1 MNKNKNK
8 KIMAAL
14 LAGTM
19 IVTSVTPAM
28 AETAPSSKEEVIY
41 VNLTSGGSVK
51 DMYAVNIFDDKNI
64 TDYGDYLSVELLN
77 TTDNINQNGD
87 EITFSSSA
95 DRVYYKGKMK
105 SNIMPWNISIKYYVD
120 GKEYTPEEAA
130 GKSGKMEIYFKVSK
144 NEAYDGPFYDAYA
157 LQASFTLDT
166 EIAKNITASDAT
178 LANVGKKKQLT
189 YTILPGE
196 GIDTV
201 ITADVTDFE
210 MDAASIN
217 GIPLNMNI
225 QVNDEELMNKVDELL
240 GGIEDIDN
248 GADELNSGVNR
259 LSDATRDDLQP
270 GVNQLNDGMKD
281 LNDGVLKIQDG
292 LDELNSKSYELTS
305 GSAQVLSALNTIN
318 SQLNSQEQKDSISQL
333 VSGSAGIKDGITNL
347 TGKLGELQAG
357 VSYAKFMDAL
367 AAGSGNAITDET
379 ISQLKE
385 SNTQVAGLLQ
395 SIGNNQG
402 AAVVSSNNNVID
414 GILAGINQYLT
425 TVNTNITALYQGA
438 QSLNTEYAKLDA
450 GIRSLAVS
458 VQQLADGVNQLVS
471 EYGKLDK
478 GVNDYT
484 EGVAKVIAGYSQIVT
499 GTSDLLS
506 GSGELRD
513 GTAELVNSIA
523 ELYDGT
529 SQLKDGTGEMRDE
542 TDGMDTQITDKID
555 EMVNGITG
563 GDYEPVSFVS
573 DKNTNVKAVQFVIQT
588 ESVQIKEADEAA
600 PVVEE
605 KLNFWQ
611 KVLKLFGID

>member
-1 MNKNKNK
+1 MNKNK

-28 AETAPSSKEEVIY
+28 AEAVPSSKEEVVY

-51 DMYAVNIFDDKNI
+51 EMYAVNIFDDKNI

-105 SNIMPWNISIKYYVD
+105 STIMPWNISIKYYVD
-120 GKEYTPEEAA
+120 GKAYAPEEAA

-157 LQASFTLDT
+157 LQASFILDT

-210 MDAASIN
+210 MDAVSIN

-225 QVNDEELMNKVDELL
+225 QVKDEELMNKVDELL

-357 VSYAKFMDAL
+357 VSYAKFMDAW
-367 AAGSGNAITDET
+367 AAEGLSDEA
-379 ISQLKE
+379 ISQLE
-385 SNTQVAGLLQ
+385 LSNTQIADMLESSYPVAAGTILK
-395 SIGNNQG
+395 NNQIIEG
-402 AAVVSSNNNVID
+402 LKS
-414 GILAGINQYLT
+414 GINQYLT

-478 GVNDYT
+478 GVNEYT

-529 SQLKDGTGEMRDE
+529 SQLKDGTGQMRDE

-588 ESVQIKEADEAA
+588 ESVQIKESYEAT

-605 KLNFWQ
+605 KLHFWQ
-611 KVLKLFGID
+611 KVLKLFGIA

>member
-1 MNKNKNK
+1 MNK

-28 AETAPSSKEEVIY
+28 AEAVPSSKEEVVY

-51 DMYAVNIFDDKNI
+51 EMYAVNIFDDKNI

-105 SNIMPWNISIKYYVD
+105 STIMPWNISIKYYVD
-120 GKEYTPEEAA
+120 GKEYAPEEAA

-144 NEAYDGPFYDAYA
+144 NEAYDGSFYDAYA
-157 LQASFTLDT
+157 LQASFILDT
-166 EIAKNITASDAT
+166 EIAKNITAADAT
-178 LANVGKKKQLT
+178 LANVGNKKQLT

-210 MDAASIN
+210 MDAVSIN

-225 QVNDEELMNKVDELL
+225 QVKDEELMNKVDELL

-357 VSYAKFMDAL
+357 VSYAKFMDVL
-367 AAGSGNAITDET
+367 AAEGLSDEA
-379 ISQLKE
+379 ISQLE
-385 SNTQVAGLLQ
+385 LSNTQIASMLESSNPVAAGTILK
-395 SIGNNQG
+395 NNQIIEG
-402 AAVVSSNNNVID
+402 LKS
-414 GILAGINQYLT
+414 GINQYLT

-438 QSLNTEYAKLDA
+438 QSINTEYAKLDA

-478 GVNDYT
+478 GVNEYT

-563 GDYEPVSFVS
+563 GNYELVSFVS
-573 DKNTNVKAVQFVIQT
+573 EKNTNVKAVQFVIQT
-588 ESVQIKEADEAA
+588 ESVQIKEADEAT

>member
-28 AETAPSSKEEVIY
+28 AEAVPSSKEEVVY

-105 SNIMPWNISIKYYVD
+105 STIMPWNISIKYYVD
-120 GKEYTPEEAA
+120 GKEYAPEEAA

-144 NEAYDGPFYDAYA
+144 NEAYDGSFYDAYA
-157 LQASFTLDT
+157 LQASFILDT
-166 EIAKNITASDAT
+166 EIAKNITAADAT
-178 LANVGKKKQLT
+178 LANVGNKKQLT

-210 MDAASIN
+210 MDAVSIN

-225 QVNDEELMNKVDELL
+225 QVKDEELMNKVDELL

-357 VSYAKFMDAL
+357 VSYAKFMDVL
-367 AAGSGNAITDET
+367 AGNGLSDEA
-379 ISQLKE
+379 ISQLE
-385 SNTQVAGLLQ
+385 SSNEEIAVELESSNLGAARTILE
-395 SIGNNQG
+395 NNQ
-402 AAVVSSNNNVID
+402 VIE
-414 GILAGINQYLT
+414 GLKSVINQYLT

-438 QSLNTEYAKLDA
+438 QSINTEYAKLDA

-478 GVNDYT
+478 GVNEYT

-563 GDYEPVSFVS
+563 GNYELVSFVS
-573 DKNTNVKAVQFVIQT
+573 EKNTNVKAVQFVIQT
-588 ESVQIKEADEAA
+588 ESVQIKEADEAT

-611 KVLKLFGID
+611 KVLKLFGIA

>member
-1 MNKNKNK
+1 MNK
-8 KIMAAL
+8 KIVAAL

-41 VNLTSGGSVK
+41 VNLTSGGSVRE
-51 DMYAVNIFDDKNI
+51 MYAVNIFDDKNV

-105 SNIMPWNISIKYYVD
+105 STIMPWNISIKYYVD

-166 EIAKNITASDAT
+166 EIAKNITAADAT

-225 QVNDEELMNKVDELL
+225 QVNDADLMNKVDELL
-240 GGIEDIDN
+240 GGIEDLDN

-357 VSYAKFMDAL
+357 VSYAKFMEVMAT
-367 AAGSGNAITDET
+367 GGNNNAITEGT
-379 ISQLKE
+379 ISQLKQYN
-385 SNTQVAGLLQ
+385 SQVASQLQ
-395 SIGNNQG
+395 TEGKNE
-402 AAVVSSNNNVID
+402 AAAAVSSNNYVID
-414 GILAGINQYLT
+414 GILEGINQYLT
-425 TVNTNITALYQGA
+425 TVNTNLTALYQGA

-450 GIRSLAVS
+450 GIKSLAVS

-478 GVNDYT
+478 GVNEYT

-611 KVLKLFGID
+611 KVLKLFGIA

>member
-1 MNKNKNK
+1 MNKNK
-8 KIMAAL
+8 KIVAAL

-19 IVTSVTPAM
+19 ILTSVTPAM
-28 AETAPSSKEEVIY
+28 AEAVPSSKEEVVY

-51 DMYAVNIFDDKNI
+51 EMYAVNIFDDKNI

-105 SNIMPWNISIKYYVD
+105 STIMPWNISIKYYVD
-120 GKEYTPEEAA
+120 GKEYAPEEAA

-144 NEAYDGPFYDAYA
+144 NEAYDGSFYDAYA
-157 LQASFTLDT
+157 LQASFILDT
-166 EIAKNITASDAT
+166 EIAKNITAADAT
-178 LANVGKKKQLT
+178 LANVGNKKQLT

-210 MDAASIN
+210 MDAVSIN

-225 QVNDEELMNKVDELL
+225 QVKDEELMNKVDELL

-357 VSYAKFMDAL
+357 VSYAKFMDVL
-367 AAGSGNAITDET
+367 AAEGLSDEA
-379 ISQLKE
+379 ISQLE
-385 SNTQVAGLLQ
+385 LSNTQIASMLESSNPVVAGTILK
-395 SIGNNQG
+395 NNQIIEG
-402 AAVVSSNNNVID
+402 LKS
-414 GILAGINQYLT
+414 GINQYLT

-438 QSLNTEYAKLDA
+438 QSINTEYAKLDA

-458 VQQLADGVNQLVS
+458 VQQLADGVNQLVT
-471 EYGKLDK
+471 EYGRLDK
-478 GVNDYT
+478 GVNEYT

-506 GSGELRD
+506 GSGELRE

-563 GDYEPVSFVS
+563 GNYELVSFVS
-573 DKNTNVKAVQFVIQT
+573 EKNTNVKAVQFVIQT
-588 ESVQIKEADEAA
+588 ESVQIKEADEAT

>member
-1 MNKNKNK
+1 MNKNK
-8 KIMAAL
+8 KIVAAL

-19 IVTSVTPAM
+19 ILTSVTPAM

-105 SNIMPWNISIKYYVD
+105 STIMPWNISIKYYVD
-120 GKEYTPEEAA
+120 GKEYAPEEVA

-144 NEAYDGPFYDAYA
+144 NEAYDGSFYDAYA

-225 QVNDEELMNKVDELL
+225 QVNDADLMNKVDELL
-240 GGIEDIDN
+240 GGIEDLDN

-333 VSGSAGIKDGITNL
+333 VSGSAGIKDGISNL

-357 VSYAKFMDAL
+357 VSYAKFMDVL
-367 AAGSGNAITDET
+367 AAEGLSDEA
-379 ISQLKE
+379 ISQLE
-385 SNTQVAGLLQ
+385 LSNTQIAGMLESSNPVAAGTILK
-395 SIGNNQG
+395 NNQIIEG
-402 AAVVSSNNNVID
+402 LKS
-414 GILAGINQYLT
+414 GINQYLT

-438 QSLNTEYAKLDA
+438 QSINTEYAKLDA

-478 GVNDYT
+478 GVNEYT

-542 TDGMDTQITDKID
+542 TDGMDTKITDKID

-563 GDYEPVSFVS
+563 GNYELVSFVS
-573 DKNTNVKAVQFVIQT
+573 EKNTNVKAVQFVIQT
-588 ESVQIKEADEAA
+588 ESVQIKEADEAT

>member
-1 MNKNKNK
+1 MNKNK

-28 AETAPSSKEEVIY
+28 AEAVPSSKEEVVY

-51 DMYAVNIFDDKNI
+51 EMYAVNIFDDKNI

-105 SNIMPWNISIKYYVD
+105 STIMPWNISIKYYVD
-120 GKEYTPEEAA
+120 GKEYAPEEAA

-144 NEAYDGPFYDAYA
+144 NEAYDGSFYDAYA
-157 LQASFTLDT
+157 LQASFILDT
-166 EIAKNITASDAT
+166 EIAKNITAADAT
-178 LANVGKKKQLT
+178 LANVGNKKQLT

-210 MDAASIN
+210 MDAVSIN

-225 QVNDEELMNKVDELL
+225 QVKDEELMNKVDELL

-305 GSAQVLSALNTIN
+305 GSAQILSALNTIN

-367 AAGSGNAITDET
+367 AAEGLSDEA
-379 ISQLKE
+379 ISQLE
-385 SNTQVAGLLQ
+385 LSNTQIADMLESSYPVAAGTILK
-395 SIGNNQG
+395 NNQIIEG
-402 AAVVSSNNNVID
+402 LKS
-414 GILAGINQYLT
+414 GINQYLT

-438 QSLNTEYAKLDA
+438 QSINTEYAKLDA

-478 GVNDYT
+478 GVNEYT

-563 GDYEPVSFVS
+563 GNYELVSFVS
-573 DKNTNVKAVQFVIQT
+573 EKNTNVKAVQFVIQT
-588 ESVQIKEADEAA
+588 ESVQIKEADEAT

>member
-1 MNKNKNK
+1 MNKNK

-28 AETAPSSKEEVIY
+28 AEAVPSSKEEVVY

-51 DMYAVNIFDDKNI
+51 EMYAVNIFDDKNI

-105 SNIMPWNISIKYYVD
+105 STIMPWNISIKYYVD
-120 GKEYTPEEAA
+120 GKEYAPEEAA

-144 NEAYDGPFYDAYA
+144 NEAYDGSFYDAYA
-157 LQASFTLDT
+157 LQASFILDT
-166 EIAKNITASDAT
+166 EIAKNITAADAT
-178 LANVGKKKQLT
+178 LANVGNKKQLT

-210 MDAASIN
+210 MDAVSIN

-225 QVNDEELMNKVDELL
+225 QVKDEELMNKVDELL

-367 AAGSGNAITDET
+367 AAGSGNAITAET
-379 ISQLKE
+379 ISQLKQY
-385 SNTQVAGLLQ
+385 NTQVAAQLQ
-395 SIGNNQG
+395 SAGNSQG
-402 AAVVSSNNNVID
+402 AAAVSSNNNVID

-478 GVNDYT
+478 GVNEYT

-563 GDYEPVSFVS
+563 GNYELVSFVS
-573 DKNTNVKAVQFVIQT
+573 EKNTNVKAVQFVIQT
-588 ESVQIKEADEAA
+588 ESVQIKEADEAT

>member
-1 MNKNKNK
+1 MNKNK

-28 AETAPSSKEEVIY
+28 AEAVPSSKEEVVY

-51 DMYAVNIFDDKNI
+51 EMYAVNIFDDKNI

-105 SNIMPWNISIKYYVD
+105 STIMPWNISIKYYVD
-120 GKEYTPEEAA
+120 GKEYAPEEAA

-144 NEAYDGPFYDAYA
+144 NEAYDGSFYDAYA
-157 LQASFTLDT
+157 LQASFILDT
-166 EIAKNITASDAT
+166 EIAKNITAADAT
-178 LANVGKKKQLT
+178 LANVGNKKQLT

-210 MDAASIN
+210 MDAVSIN

-225 QVNDEELMNKVDELL
+225 QVKDEELMNKVDELL

-259 LSDATRDDLQP
+259 LSDATRGDLQP

-305 GSAQVLSALNTIN
+305 GSAQILSALNTIN

-357 VSYAKFMDAL
+357 VSYAKFMDVL
-367 AAGSGNAITDET
+367 AGNGLSDEA
-379 ISQLKE
+379 ISQLE
-385 SNTQVAGLLQ
+385 SSNEKIAVELGSSNPGATGTILE
-395 SIGNNQG
+395 NNQ
-402 AAVVSSNNNVID
+402 VIE
-414 GILAGINQYLT
+414 GLKSVINQYLT

-438 QSLNTEYAKLDA
+438 QSINTEYAKFDA

-478 GVNDYT
+478 GVNEYT

-563 GDYEPVSFVS
+563 GNYELVSFVS
-573 DKNTNVKAVQFVIQT
+573 EKNTKVKAVQFVIQT
-588 ESVQIKEADEAA
+588 ESVQIKEADEAT

>member
-8 KIMAAL
+8 KIVAAL

-19 IVTSVTPAM
+19 ILTSVTPAM

-225 QVNDEELMNKVDELL
+225 QVNDADLMNKVDELL
-240 GGIEDIDN
+240 GGIEDLDN

-367 AAGSGNAITDET
+367 AAGSANAITAET
-379 ISQLKE
+379 ISQLKQYNTRVAE
-385 SNTQVAGLLQ
+385 QLQLSNQ
-395 SIGNNQG
+395 ND
-402 AAVVSSNNNVID
+402 AAAVSSNNDVID
-414 GILAGINQYLT
+414 GILGGINQYLT

-458 VQQLADGVNQLVS
+458 VQQLADGVNQLVT
-471 EYGKLDK
+471 EYGRLDK
-478 GVNDYT
+478 GVNEYT

-588 ESVQIKEADEAA
+588 ESVQIKESDEAA

>member
-1 MNKNKNK
+1 MNKNK

-28 AETAPSSKEEVIY
+28 AEAVPSSKEEVVY

-51 DMYAVNIFDDKNI
+51 EMYAVNIFDDKNI

-105 SNIMPWNISIKYYVD
+105 STIMPWNISIKYYVD
-120 GKEYTPEEAA
+120 GKEYAPEEAA

-144 NEAYDGPFYDAYA
+144 NEAYDGSFYDAYA
-157 LQASFTLDT
+157 LQASFILDT
-166 EIAKNITASDAT
+166 EIAKNITAADAT
-178 LANVGKKKQLT
+178 LANVGNKKQLT

-210 MDAASIN
+210 MDAVSIN

-225 QVNDEELMNKVDELL
+225 QVKDEELMNKVDELL

-367 AAGSGNAITDET
+367 AAGSNNAITDET

-458 VQQLADGVNQLVS
+458 VQQLADGVNQLVT
-471 EYGKLDK
+471 EYGRLDK
-478 GVNDYT
+478 GVNEYT

-563 GDYEPVSFVS
+563 GNYELVSFVS
-573 DKNTNVKAVQFVIQT
+573 EKNTNVKAVQFVIQT
-588 ESVQIKEADEAA
+588 ESVQIKEADEAT

>member
-1 MNKNKNK
+1 MNKNK

-28 AETAPSSKEEVIY
+28 AEAVPSSKEEVVY

-51 DMYAVNIFDDKNI
+51 EMYAVNIFDDKNI

-105 SNIMPWNISIKYYVD
+105 STIMPWNISIKYYVD
-120 GKEYTPEEAA
+120 GKEYAPEEAA

-157 LQASFTLDT
+157 LQASFILDT
-166 EIAKNITASDAT
+166 EIAKNITAADAT
-178 LANVGKKKQLT
+178 LANVGNKKQLT

-210 MDAASIN
+210 MDAVSIN

-225 QVNDEELMNKVDELL
+225 QVKDEELMNKVDELL

-357 VSYAKFMDAL
+357 VSYAKFMEVMATGGD
-367 AAGSGNAITDET
+367 NPITEGT
-379 ISQLKE
+379 IFQLKQYN
-385 SNTQVAGLLQ
+385 SQVASKLKTEGK
-395 SIGNNQG
+395 IE
-402 AAVVSSNNNVID
+402 AATAVSSNNNVID

-478 GVNDYT
+478 GVNEYT

-588 ESVQIKEADEAA
+588 ESVHIKEADEAT

>member
-28 AETAPSSKEEVIY
+28 AEAVPSSKEEVVY

-51 DMYAVNIFDDKNI
+51 EMYAVNIFDDKNI

-105 SNIMPWNISIKYYVD
+105 STIMPWNISIKYYVD
-120 GKEYTPEEAA
+120 GKEYVPKEAA

-144 NEAYDGPFYDAYA
+144 NEAYDGSFYDAYA
-157 LQASFTLDT
+157 LQASFILDT
-166 EIAKNITASDAT
+166 EIAKNITAADAT
-178 LANVGKKKQLT
+178 LANVGNKKQLT

-210 MDAASIN
+210 MDAVSIN

-225 QVNDEELMNKVDELL
+225 QVKDEELMNKVDELL

-305 GSAQVLSALNTIN
+305 GSAQILSALNTIN

-367 AAGSGNAITDET
+367 AAEGLSDEA
-379 ISQLKE
+379 ISQLE
-385 SNTQVAGLLQ
+385 LSNTRIADMLESSNPVAAGTILK
-395 SIGNNQG
+395 NNQIIEG
-402 AAVVSSNNNVID
+402 LKS
-414 GILAGINQYLT
+414 GINQYLT

-438 QSLNTEYAKLDA
+438 QSINTEYAKLDA

-478 GVNDYT
+478 GVNEYT

-563 GDYEPVSFVS
+563 GNYELVSFVS
-573 DKNTNVKAVQFVIQT
+573 EKNTNVKAVQFVIQT
-588 ESVQIKEADEAA
+588 ESVHINEADEAT

>member
-1 MNKNKNK
+1 MNKNK
-8 KIMAAL
+8 KIVAAL

-28 AETAPSSKEEVIY
+28 AEAVPSSKEEVVY

-51 DMYAVNIFDDKNI
+51 EMYAVNIFDDKNI

-105 SNIMPWNISIKYYVD
+105 STIMPWNISIKYYVD
-120 GKEYTPEEAA
+120 GKEYAPEEAA

-144 NEAYDGPFYDAYA
+144 NEAYDGSFYDAYA
-157 LQASFTLDT
+157 LQASFILDT
-166 EIAKNITASDAT
+166 EIAKNITAADAT
-178 LANVGKKKQLT
+178 LANVGNKKQLT

-210 MDAASIN
+210 MDAVSIN

-225 QVNDEELMNKVDELL
+225 QVKDEELMNKVDELL

-367 AAGSGNAITDET
+367 AAGSGNAITAET
-379 ISQLKE
+379 ISQLKQY
-385 SNTQVAGLLQ
+385 NLQVAIQLQ
-395 SIGNNQG
+395 TAGKSEAA
-402 AAVVSSNNNVID
+402 AAVSRNNDVID
-414 GILAGINQYLT
+414 GILGGINQYLT
-425 TVNTNITALYQGA
+425 TVNTNLTALYQGA

-478 GVNDYT
+478 GVNEYT

-563 GDYEPVSFVS
+563 GNYELVSFVS
-573 DKNTNVKAVQFVIQT
+573 EKNTNVKAVQFVIQT
-588 ESVQIKEADEAA
+588 ESVQIKEADAAA

>member
-1 MNKNKNK
+1 MNKNK

-28 AETAPSSKEEVIY
+28 AEAVPSSKEEVVY

-51 DMYAVNIFDDKNI
+51 EMYAVNIFDDKNI

-105 SNIMPWNISIKYYVD
+105 STIMPWNISIKYYVD
-120 GKEYTPEEAA
+120 GKEYAPEEAA

-144 NEAYDGPFYDAYA
+144 NEAYDGSFYDAYA
-157 LQASFTLDT
+157 LQASFILDT
-166 EIAKNITASDAT
+166 EIAKNITAADAT
-178 LANVGKKKQLT
+178 LANVGNKKQLT

-210 MDAASIN
+210 MDAVSIN

-225 QVNDEELMNKVDELL
+225 QVKDEELMNKVDELL

-367 AAGSGNAITDET
+367 AAEGLSDEA
-379 ISQLKE
+379 ISQLE
-385 SNTQVAGLLQ
+385 LSNTQIASMLESSNPVAAGTILK
-395 SIGNNQG
+395 NNQIIEG
-402 AAVVSSNNNVID
+402 LKS
-414 GILAGINQYLT
+414 GINQYLT

-478 GVNDYT
+478 GVNEYT

-563 GDYEPVSFVS
+563 GNYELVSFVS
-573 DKNTNVKAVQFVIQT
+573 EKNTNVKAVQFVIQT
-588 ESVQIKEADEAA
+588 ESVQIKEADEAT

>member
-1 MNKNKNK
+1 MNKNK

-28 AETAPSSKEEVIY
+28 AEAVPSSKEEVVY

-51 DMYAVNIFDDKNI
+51 EMYAVNIFDDKNI

-105 SNIMPWNISIKYYVD
+105 STIMPWNISIKYYMD
-120 GKEYTPEEAA
+120 GKEYAPKEAA

-144 NEAYDGPFYDAYA
+144 NEAYDGSFYDAYA
-157 LQASFTLDT
+157 LQASFILDT
-166 EIAKNITASDAT
+166 EIAKNITAADAT
-178 LANVGKKKQLT
+178 LANVGNKKQLT

-210 MDAASIN
+210 MDAVSIN

-225 QVNDEELMNKVDELL
+225 QVKDEELMNKVDELL

-357 VSYAKFMDAL
+357 VSYEKFMKVMADK
-367 AAGSGNAITDET
+367 SNNTITDGT
-379 ISQLKE
+379 IYQLMQNN
-385 SNTQVAGLLQ
+385 SQVASQIGAQSNDVVELLK
-395 SIGNNQG
+395 N
-402 AAVVSSNNNVID
+402 NNNVIE
-414 GILAGINQYLT
+414 GILGGINQYLT

-478 GVNDYT
+478 GVNEYT

-563 GDYEPVSFVS
+563 GNYELVSFVS
-573 DKNTNVKAVQFVIQT
+573 EKNTNVKAVQFVIQT
-588 ESVQIKEADEAA
+588 ESVQIKEADEAT

>member
-1 MNKNKNK
+1 MNKNK

-28 AETAPSSKEEVIY
+28 AEAVPSSKEEVVY

-51 DMYAVNIFDDKNI
+51 EMYAVNIFDDKNI

-105 SNIMPWNISIKYYVD
+105 STIMPWNISIKYYVD
-120 GKEYTPEEAA
+120 GKEYAPEEAA

-144 NEAYDGPFYDAYA
+144 NEAYDGSFYDAYA
-157 LQASFTLDT
+157 LQASFILDT
-166 EIAKNITASDAT
+166 EIAKNITAADAT
-178 LANVGKKKQLT
+178 LANVGNKKQLT

-210 MDAASIN
+210 MDAVSIN

-225 QVNDEELMNKVDELL
+225 QVKDEELMNKVDELL

-357 VSYAKFMDAL
+357 VSYAKFMDDL
-367 AAGSGNAITDET
+367 AAKGLSDEV
-379 ISQLKE
+379 ISQLE
-385 SNTQVAGLLQ
+385 LSNTQIAGRLGSSNPVVAGTILK
-395 SIGNNQG
+395 NNQIIEG
-402 AAVVSSNNNVID
+402 LKS
-414 GILAGINQYLT
+414 GINQYLT

-478 GVNDYT
+478 GVNEYT

-563 GDYEPVSFVS
+563 GNYELVSFVS
-573 DKNTNVKAVQFVIQT
+573 EKNTNVKAVQFVIQT
-588 ESVQIKEADEAA
+588 ESVQIKEADEAT

-611 KVLKLFGID
+611 KVLKLFGIA

>member
-1 MNKNKNK
+1 MNK
-8 KIMAAL
+8 KIVAAL

-28 AETAPSSKEEVIY
+28 AEAVPSSKEEVVY

-51 DMYAVNIFDDKNI
+51 EMYAVNIFDDKNI

-105 SNIMPWNISIKYYVD
+105 STIMPWNISIKYYVD
-120 GKEYTPEEAA
+120 GKEYAPEEAA

-144 NEAYDGPFYDAYA
+144 NEAYDGSFYDAYA
-157 LQASFTLDT
+157 LQASFILDT
-166 EIAKNITASDAT
+166 EIAKNITAADAT
-178 LANVGKKKQLT
+178 LANVGNKKQLT

-210 MDAASIN
+210 MDAVSIN

-225 QVNDEELMNKVDELL
+225 QVKDEELMNKVDELL

-367 AAGSGNAITDET
+367 AAGSNNAITDET

-611 KVLKLFGID
+611 KVLKLFGIA

>member
-1 MNKNKNK
+1 MNKNK

-28 AETAPSSKEEVIY
+28 AEAVPSSKEEVVY

-51 DMYAVNIFDDKNI
+51 EMYAVNIFDDKNI

-120 GKEYTPEEAA
+120 GKEYAPEEAA

-157 LQASFTLDT
+157 LQASFILDT
-166 EIAKNITASDAT
+166 EIAKNITAADAT
-178 LANVGKKKQLT
+178 LANVGNKKQLT

-210 MDAASIN
+210 MDAVSIN

-225 QVNDEELMNKVDELL
+225 QVKDEELMNKVDELL

-305 GSAQVLSALNTIN
+305 GSAQILSALNTIN

-347 TGKLGELQAG
+347 TGKLGELQAE
-357 VSYAKFMDAL
+357 VSYAKFMDVL
-367 AAGSGNAITDET
+367 AGNGLSDEA
-379 ISQLKE
+379 ISQLE
-385 SNTQVAGLLQ
+385 LSNTQIADRLGSSNPDAARTILE
-395 SIGNNQG
+395 NNQ
-402 AAVVSSNNNVID
+402 VIE
-414 GILAGINQYLT
+414 GLKSVINQYLT

-438 QSLNTEYAKLDA
+438 QSINTEYAKLDA

-478 GVNDYT
+478 GVNEYT

-563 GDYEPVSFVS
+563 GNYELVSFVS
-573 DKNTNVKAVQFVIQT
+573 EKNTNVKAVQFVIQT
-588 ESVQIKEADEAA
+588 ESVQIKEADEAT

>member
-1 MNKNKNK
+1 MNKNK

-28 AETAPSSKEEVIY
+28 AEAVPSSKEEVVY

-51 DMYAVNIFDDKNI
+51 EMYAVNIFDDKNI

-105 SNIMPWNISIKYYVD
+105 STIMPWNISIKYYVD
-120 GKEYTPEEAA
+120 GKEYAPEEAA

-144 NEAYDGPFYDAYA
+144 NEAYDGSFYDAYA
-157 LQASFTLDT
+157 LQASFILDT
-166 EIAKNITASDAT
+166 EIAKNITAADAT
-178 LANVGKKKQLT
+178 LANVGNKKQLT

-210 MDAASIN
+210 MDAVSIN

-225 QVNDEELMNKVDELL
+225 QVKDEELMNKVDELL

-367 AAGSGNAITDET
+367 AAKGLSDEA
-379 ISQLKE
+379 ISQLE
-385 SNTQVAGLLQ
+385 LSNTQLADMLESSYPVAAGPILT
-395 SIGNNQG
+395 NNQIIEG
-402 AAVVSSNNNVID
+402 LKS
-414 GILAGINQYLT
+414 GINQYLT

-478 GVNDYT
+478 GVNEYT

-563 GDYEPVSFVS
+563 GNYELVSFVS
-573 DKNTNVKAVQFVIQT
+573 EKNTNVKAVQFVIQT
-588 ESVQIKEADEAA
+588 ESVQIKESDEAA

>member
-1 MNKNKNK
+1 MNK
-8 KIMAAL
+8 KIVAAL

-19 IVTSVTPAM
+19 IVTSVTTAM
-28 AETAPSSKEEVIY
+28 AETVPSSKEEVIY
-41 VNLTSGGSVK
+41 INLTSGGSVRE
-51 DMYAVNIFDDKNI
+51 MYAVNIFDDKNI

-225 QVNDEELMNKVDELL
+225 QVNDADLMNKVDELL
-240 GGIEDIDN
+240 GGIEDLDN

-305 GSAQVLSALNTIN
+305 GSDQVLSALNTIN

-367 AAGSGNAITDET
+367 AAGSGNAITAET
-379 ISQLKE
+379 ISRLKD
-385 SNTQVAGLLQ
+385 SNTQIASLLQ
-395 SIGNNQG
+395 SSNQN
-402 AAVVSSNNNVID
+402 AAAAVSSNNNVID
-414 GILAGINQYLT
+414 GILGGINQYLT

-450 GIRSLAVS
+450 GIRSLAVA
-458 VQQLADGVNQLVS
+458 VQQLADGVNQLVT

-529 SQLKDGTGEMRDE
+529 SQLKDGTGQMRDE
-542 TDGMDTQITDKID
+542 TDGMDTKITDKID

-611 KVLKLFGID
+611 KVLKLFGIA

>member
-1 MNKNKNK
+1 MNKNK

-28 AETAPSSKEEVIY
+28 AEAVPSSKEEVVY

-51 DMYAVNIFDDKNI
+51 EMYAVNIFDDKNI

-105 SNIMPWNISIKYYVD
+105 STIMPWNISIKYYVD
-120 GKEYTPEEAA
+120 GKEYAPEEAA

-144 NEAYDGPFYDAYA
+144 NEAYDGSFYDAYA
-157 LQASFTLDT
+157 LQASFILDT
-166 EIAKNITASDAT
+166 EIAKNITAADAT
-178 LANVGKKKQLT
+178 LANVGNKKQLT

-210 MDAASIN
+210 MDAVSIN

-225 QVNDEELMNKVDELL
+225 QVKDEELMNKVDELL

-305 GSAQVLSALNTIN
+305 GSAQILSALNTIN

-367 AAGSGNAITDET
+367 AAEGLSDEA
-379 ISQLKE
+379 ISQLE
-385 SNTQVAGLLQ
+385 LSNTQIASMLESSNPVVAGTILK
-395 SIGNNQG
+395 NNQIIEG
-402 AAVVSSNNNVID
+402 LKS
-414 GILAGINQYLT
+414 GINQYLT

-478 GVNDYT
+478 GVNEYT

-588 ESVQIKEADEAA
+588 ESVQIKEADEAT

>member
-1 MNKNKNK
+1 MNKNK

-28 AETAPSSKEEVIY
+28 AEAVPSSKEEVVY

-51 DMYAVNIFDDKNI
+51 EMYAVNIFDDKNI

-105 SNIMPWNISIKYYVD
+105 STIMPWNISIKYYVD
-120 GKEYTPEEAA
+120 GKEYAPEEAA

-144 NEAYDGPFYDAYA
+144 NEAYDGSFYDAYA
-157 LQASFTLDT
+157 LQASFILDT
-166 EIAKNITASDAT
+166 EIAKNITAADAT
-178 LANVGKKKQLT
+178 LANVGNKKQLT

-210 MDAASIN
+210 MDAVSIN

-225 QVNDEELMNKVDELL
+225 QVKDEELMNKVDELL

-305 GSAQVLSALNTIN
+305 GSAQILSALNTIN

-367 AAGSGNAITDET
+367 AAKGLSDEA
-379 ISQLKE
+379 ISQLE
-385 SNTQVAGLLQ
+385 LSNTQIASMLESSNPVVAGTILK
-395 SIGNNQG
+395 NNQIIEG
-402 AAVVSSNNNVID
+402 LKS
-414 GILAGINQYLT
+414 GINQYLT

-458 VQQLADGVNQLVS
+458 IQQLADGVNQLVS

-478 GVNDYT
+478 GVNEYT

-563 GDYEPVSFVS
+563 GNYELVSFVS
-573 DKNTNVKAVQFVIQT
+573 EKNTNVKAVQFVIQT
-588 ESVQIKEADEAA
+588 ESVQIKEADEAT

>member
-28 AETAPSSKEEVIY
+28 AEAVPSSKEEVVY

-51 DMYAVNIFDDKNI
+51 EMYAVNIFDDKNI

-105 SNIMPWNISIKYYVD
+105 STIMPWNISIKYCVD
-120 GKEYTPEEAA
+120 GKEYAPKEAA

-144 NEAYDGPFYDAYA
+144 NEAYDGSFYDAYA
-157 LQASFTLDT
+157 LQASFILDT
-166 EIAKNITASDAT
+166 EIAKNITAADAT
-178 LANVGKKKQLT
+178 LANVGNKKQLT

-210 MDAASIN
+210 MDAVSIN

-225 QVNDEELMNKVDELL
+225 QVKDEELMNKVDELL

-357 VSYAKFMDAL
+357 VSYKKFMEVL
-367 AAGSGNAITDET
+367 AGNGLSDE
-379 ISQLKE
+379 ISQLE
-385 SNTQVAGLLQ
+385 LSNTRIADGLGSSNPDAVRTILE
-395 SIGNNQG
+395 NNQ
-402 AAVVSSNNNVID
+402 VIE
-414 GILAGINQYLT
+414 GLKSVINQYLT

-438 QSLNTEYAKLDA
+438 QSINTEYAKLDA

-471 EYGKLDK
+471 EYDKLDK
-478 GVNDYT
+478 GVNEYT

-563 GDYEPVSFVS
+563 GNYELVSFVS
-573 DKNTNVKAVQFVIQT
+573 EKNTNVKAVQFVIQT
-588 ESVQIKEADEAA
+588 ESVQIKEADEAT

>member
-28 AETAPSSKEEVIY
+28 AEAVPSSKEEVVY

-51 DMYAVNIFDDKNI
+51 EMYAVNIFDDKNI

-105 SNIMPWNISIKYYVD
+105 STIMPWNISIKYYVD
-120 GKEYTPEEAA
+120 GKEYAPEEAA

-144 NEAYDGPFYDAYA
+144 NEAYDGSFYDAYA
-157 LQASFTLDT
+157 LQASFILDT
-166 EIAKNITASDAT
+166 EIAKNITAADAT
-178 LANVGKKKQLT
+178 LANVGNKKQLT

-210 MDAASIN
+210 MDAVSIN

-225 QVNDEELMNKVDELL
+225 QVKDEELMNKVDELL

-367 AAGSGNAITDET
+367 AAEGLSDEA
-379 ISQLKE
+379 ISQLE
-385 SNTQVAGLLQ
+385 LSNTQIADMLESSYPVAAGTILK
-395 SIGNNQG
+395 NNQIIEG
-402 AAVVSSNNNVID
+402 LKS
-414 GILAGINQYLT
+414 GINQYLT

-478 GVNDYT
+478 GVNEYT

-563 GDYEPVSFVS
+563 GDYELVSFVS
-573 DKNTNVKAVQFVIQT
+573 EKNTNVKAVQFVIQT
-588 ESVQIKEADEAA
+588 ESVQIKEADEAT

>member
-1 MNKNKNK
+1 
-8 KIMAAL
+8 
-14 LAGTM
+14 
-19 IVTSVTPAM
+19 
-28 AETAPSSKEEVIY
+28 
-41 VNLTSGGSVK
+41 
-51 DMYAVNIFDDKNI
+51 
-64 TDYGDYLSVELLN
+64 
-77 TTDNINQNGD
+77 
-87 EITFSSSA
+87 
-95 DRVYYKGKMK
+95 
-105 SNIMPWNISIKYYVD
+105 MPWNISIKYYVD
-120 GKEYTPEEAA
+120 GKEYAPEEAA

-144 NEAYDGPFYDAYA
+144 NEAYDGSFYDAYA
-157 LQASFTLDT
+157 LQASFILDT
-166 EIAKNITASDAT
+166 EIAKNITAADAT
-178 LANVGKKKQLT
+178 LANVGNKKQLT

-210 MDAASIN
+210 MDAVSIN

-225 QVNDEELMNKVDELL
+225 QVKDEELMNKVDELL

-367 AAGSGNAITDET
+367 AAGSNNAITDET
-379 ISQLKE
+379 ISLLKQY
-385 SNTQVAGLLQ
+385 NLQVASQLQ
-395 SIGNNQG
+395 KAGQREAA
-402 AAVVSSNNNVID
+402 AAVSRNNDVID
-414 GILAGINQYLT
+414 GILGGINQYLT
-425 TVNTNITALYQGA
+425 TVNTNLIALYQGA

-478 GVNDYT
+478 GVNEYT

-563 GDYEPVSFVS
+563 GNYELVSFVS
-573 DKNTNVKAVQFVIQT
+573 EKNTNVKAVQFVIQT

>member
-28 AETAPSSKEEVIY
+28 AEAVPSSKEEVVY

-51 DMYAVNIFDDKNI
+51 EMYAVNIFDDKNI

-77 TTDNINQNGD
+77 TTDSINQNGD

-105 SNIMPWNISIKYYVD
+105 STIMPWNISIKYYVD
-120 GKEYTPEEAA
+120 GKEYAPKEAA

-144 NEAYDGPFYDAYA
+144 NEAYDGSFYDAYA
-157 LQASFTLDT
+157 LQASFILDT
-166 EIAKNITASDAT
+166 EIAKNITAADAT
-178 LANVGKKKQLT
+178 LANVGNKKQLT

-210 MDAASIN
+210 MDAVSIN

-225 QVNDEELMNKVDELL
+225 QVKDEELMNKVDELL

-367 AAGSGNAITDET
+367 AAKGLSDEA
-379 ISQLKE
+379 ISQLE
-385 SNTQVAGLLQ
+385 LSNTQIAGMLESSNPVVAGTILK
-395 SIGNNQG
+395 NNQIIEG
-402 AAVVSSNNNVID
+402 LKS
-414 GILAGINQYLT
+414 GINQYLT

-438 QSLNTEYAKLDA
+438 QSLNTEYPKLDA
-450 GIRSLAVS
+450 GIRSLAVA
-458 VQQLADGVNQLVS
+458 VQQLADGVNQLVT

-563 GDYEPVSFVS
+563 GNYELVSFVS
-573 DKNTNVKAVQFVIQT
+573 EKNTNVKAVQFVIQT

>member
-1 MNKNKNK
+1 MNKNK

-28 AETAPSSKEEVIY
+28 AEAVPSSKEEVVY

-51 DMYAVNIFDDKNI
+51 EMYAVNIFDDKNI

-105 SNIMPWNISIKYYVD
+105 STIMPWNISIKYYVD
-120 GKEYTPEEAA
+120 GKEYAPEEAA

-144 NEAYDGPFYDAYA
+144 NEAYDGSFYDAYA
-157 LQASFTLDT
+157 LQASFILDT
-166 EIAKNITASDAT
+166 EIAKNITAADAT
-178 LANVGKKKQLT
+178 LANVGNKKQLT

-210 MDAASIN
+210 MDAVSIN

-225 QVNDEELMNKVDELL
+225 QVKDEELMNKVDELL

-357 VSYAKFMDAL
+357 VSYAKFMDVL
-367 AAGSGNAITDET
+367 AAVSHNAITDGT
-379 ISQLKE
+379 ISQLRR
-385 SNTQVAGLLQ
+385 SNLQVVDQLGNQSNDVADLLR
-395 SIGNNQG
+395 N
-402 AAVVSSNNNVID
+402 NNNVID
-414 GILAGINQYLT
+414 GILEGINQYLT

-438 QSLNTEYAKLDA
+438 QSINTEYAKLDA

-478 GVNDYT
+478 GVNEYT

-513 GTAELVNSIA
+513 GTTELVNSIA

-563 GDYEPVSFVS
+563 GNYELVSFVS
-573 DKNTNVKAVQFVIQT
+573 EKNTNVKAVQFVIQT
-588 ESVQIKEADEAA
+588 ESVQIKEADEAT

>member
-1 MNKNKNK
+1 MNKNK
-8 KIMAAL
+8 KIVAAL

-19 IVTSVTPAM
+19 ILTSVTPAM

-105 SNIMPWNISIKYYVD
+105 STIMPWNISIKYYVD
-120 GKEYTPEEAA
+120 GKEYAPEEVA

-144 NEAYDGPFYDAYA
+144 NEAYDGSFYDAYA

-225 QVNDEELMNKVDELL
+225 QVNDADLMNKVDELL
-240 GGIEDIDN
+240 GGIEDLDN

-333 VSGSAGIKDGITNL
+333 VSGSAGIKDGISNL

-367 AAGSGNAITDET
+367 AAGSGNAITAET
-379 ISQLKE
+379 ISQLKQH
-385 SNTQVAGLLQ
+385 NTLVAGQLH
-395 SIGNNQG
+395 SEGNSQD
-402 AAVVSSNNNVID
+402 ATAVSSNNDVID
-414 GILAGINQYLT
+414 GILRGINQYLT

-458 VQQLADGVNQLVS
+458 VQQLADGVNQLVT
-471 EYGKLDK
+471 EYGRLDK
-478 GVNDYT
+478 GVNEYT

-588 ESVQIKEADEAA
+588 ESVQIKEADEAT

>member
-1 MNKNKNK
+1 MNKNK

-28 AETAPSSKEEVIY
+28 AEAVPSSKEEVVY

-51 DMYAVNIFDDKNI
+51 EMYAVNIFDDKNI

-105 SNIMPWNISIKYYVD
+105 STIMPWNISIKYYVD
-120 GKEYTPEEAA
+120 GKEYAPEEAA

-144 NEAYDGPFYDAYA
+144 NEAYDGSFYDAYA
-157 LQASFTLDT
+157 LQASFILDT
-166 EIAKNITASDAT
+166 EIAKNITAADAT
-178 LANVGKKKQLT
+178 LANVGNKKQLT

-210 MDAASIN
+210 MDAVSIN

-225 QVNDEELMNKVDELL
+225 QVKDEELMNKVDELL

-305 GSAQVLSALNTIN
+305 GSAQILSALNTIN

-367 AAGSGNAITDET
+367 AAKGLSDEA
-379 ISQLKE
+379 ISQLE
-385 SNTQVAGLLQ
+385 LSNTQIASMLESSNPVVAGTILK
-395 SIGNNQG
+395 NNQIIEG
-402 AAVVSSNNNVID
+402 LKSV
-414 GILAGINQYLT
+414 INQYLT

-438 QSLNTEYAKLDA
+438 QSINTEYAKLDA

-478 GVNDYT
+478 GVNEYT

-563 GDYEPVSFVS
+563 GNYELVSFVS
-573 DKNTNVKAVQFVIQT
+573 EKNTNVKAVQFVIQT
-588 ESVQIKEADEAA
+588 ESVQIKEADEAT

>member
-1 MNKNKNK
+1 MNKNK

-28 AETAPSSKEEVIY
+28 AEAVPSSKEEVVY

-51 DMYAVNIFDDKNI
+51 EMYAVNIFDDKNI

-105 SNIMPWNISIKYYVD
+105 STIMPWNISIKYYVD
-120 GKEYTPEEAA
+120 GKEYAPKEAA

-157 LQASFTLDT
+157 LQASFILDT
-166 EIAKNITASDAT
+166 EIAKNITAADAT
-178 LANVGKKKQLT
+178 LANVGNKKQLT

-210 MDAASIN
+210 MDAVSIN

-225 QVNDEELMNKVDELL
+225 QVKDEELMNKVDELL

-357 VSYAKFMDAL
+357 VSYAKFMDVL
-367 AAGSGNAITDET
+367 AAGSGNAITAET
-379 ISQLKE
+379 ISQLKQY
-385 SNTQVAGLLQ
+385 NLQVAIQLQ
-395 SIGNNQG
+395 TAGQSEAAAAFSRNND
-402 AAVVSSNNNVID
+402 VID
-414 GILAGINQYLT
+414 GILGGINQYLT
-425 TVNTNITALYQGA
+425 TVNTNLTALYQGA

-478 GVNDYT
+478 GVNEYT

-563 GDYEPVSFVS
+563 GNYELVSFVS
-573 DKNTNVKAVQFVIQT
+573 EKNTNVKAVQFVIQT
-588 ESVQIKEADEAA
+588 ESVQIKEADEAT

>member
-1 MNKNKNK
+1 MNKNK

-28 AETAPSSKEEVIY
+28 AEAVPSSKEEVVY

-51 DMYAVNIFDDKNI
+51 EMYAVNIFDDKNI

-105 SNIMPWNISIKYYVD
+105 STIMPWNISIKYYVD
-120 GKEYTPEEAA
+120 GKEYAPEEAA

-144 NEAYDGPFYDAYA
+144 NEAYDGSFYDAYA
-157 LQASFTLDT
+157 LQASFILDT
-166 EIAKNITASDAT
+166 EIAKNITAADAT
-178 LANVGKKKQLT
+178 LANVGNKKQLT

-210 MDAASIN
+210 MDAVSIN

-225 QVNDEELMNKVDELL
+225 QVKDEELMNKVDELL

-367 AAGSGNAITDET
+367 AAEGLSDEA
-379 ISQLKE
+379 ISQLE
-385 SNTQVAGLLQ
+385 LSNTQIADMLESSYPVSAGTILK
-395 SIGNNQG
+395 NNQIIEG
-402 AAVVSSNNNVID
+402 LKS
-414 GILAGINQYLT
+414 GINQYLT

-438 QSLNTEYAKLDA
+438 QSINTEYAKLDA

-478 GVNDYT
+478 GVNEYT

-563 GDYEPVSFVS
+563 GDYELVSFVS
-573 DKNTNVKAVQFVIQT
+573 EKNTNVKAVQFVIQT
-588 ESVQIKEADEAA
+588 ESVQIKEADEAT

>member
-1 MNKNKNK
+1 MNKNK

-28 AETAPSSKEEVIY
+28 AEAVPSSKEEVVY

-51 DMYAVNIFDDKNI
+51 EMYAVNIFDDKNI

-105 SNIMPWNISIKYYVD
+105 STIMPWNISIKYYVD
-120 GKEYTPEEAA
+120 GKEYAPEEAA

-210 MDAASIN
+210 MDAVSIN

-225 QVNDEELMNKVDELL
+225 QVKDEELMNKVDELL

-281 LNDGVLKIQDG
+281 LNDAVLKIQDG

-367 AAGSGNAITDET
+367 AAGSNNAITDET

-414 GILAGINQYLT
+414 GILGGINQYLT

-450 GIRSLAVS
+450 GIRSLAVA
-458 VQQLADGVNQLVS
+458 VQQLADGVNQLVT
-471 EYGKLDK
+471 EYGKFDK

-484 EGVAKVIAGYSQIVT
+484 EGVAKVIARYSQIVT

-563 GDYEPVSFVS
+563 GNYELVSFVS
-573 DKNTNVKAVQFVIQT
+573 EKNTNVKAVQFVIQT
-588 ESVQIKEADEAA
+588 ESVQIKEADEAT

>member
-1 MNKNKNK
+1 MNKNK

-28 AETAPSSKEEVIY
+28 AEAVPSSKEEVVY

-51 DMYAVNIFDDKNI
+51 EMYAVNIFDDKNI

-105 SNIMPWNISIKYYVD
+105 STIMPWNISIKYYVD
-120 GKEYTPEEAA
+120 GKEYAPEEAA

-144 NEAYDGPFYDAYA
+144 NEAYDGSFYDAYA
-157 LQASFTLDT
+157 LQASFILDT
-166 EIAKNITASDAT
+166 EIAKNITAADAT
-178 LANVGKKKQLT
+178 LANVGNKKQLT

-210 MDAASIN
+210 MDAVSIN

-225 QVNDEELMNKVDELL
+225 QVKDEELMNKVDELL

-367 AAGSGNAITDET
+367 AAGSGNAITAET
-379 ISQLKE
+379 ISQLKQY
-385 SNTQVAGLLQ
+385 NLQVAIQLQ
-395 SIGNNQG
+395 TAGKSEAAAAFSRNND
-402 AAVVSSNNNVID
+402 VID
-414 GILAGINQYLT
+414 GILGGINQYLT
-425 TVNTNITALYQGA
+425 TVNTNLTALYQGA

-478 GVNDYT
+478 GVNEYT

-563 GDYEPVSFVS
+563 GNYELVSFVS
-573 DKNTNVKAVQFVIQT
+573 EKNTNVKAVQFVIQT
-588 ESVQIKEADEAA
+588 ESVQIKEADEAT

>member
-1 MNKNKNK
+1 MNKNK

-28 AETAPSSKEEVIY
+28 AEAVPSSKEEVVY

-51 DMYAVNIFDDKNI
+51 EMYAVNIFDDKNI

-105 SNIMPWNISIKYYVD
+105 STIMPWNISIKYYVD
-120 GKEYTPEEAA
+120 GKEYAPEEAA

-144 NEAYDGPFYDAYA
+144 NEAYDGSFYDAYA
-157 LQASFTLDT
+157 LQASFILDT
-166 EIAKNITASDAT
+166 EIAKNITAADAT
-178 LANVGKKKQLT
+178 LANVGNKKQLT

-210 MDAASIN
+210 MDAVSIN

-225 QVNDEELMNKVDELL
+225 QVKDEELMNKVDELL

-305 GSAQVLSALNTIN
+305 GSAQILSALNTIN

-367 AAGSGNAITDET
+367 AAEGLSDEA
-379 ISQLKE
+379 ISQLE
-385 SNTQVAGLLQ
+385 LSNTQRADMLESSYPVAAGTILK
-395 SIGNNQG
+395 NNQIIEG
-402 AAVVSSNNNVID
+402 LKS
-414 GILAGINQYLT
+414 GINQYLT

-478 GVNDYT
+478 GVNEYT

-563 GDYEPVSFVS
+563 GNYELVSFVS
-573 DKNTNVKAVQFVIQT
+573 EKNTNVKAVQFVIQT
-588 ESVQIKEADEAA
+588 ESVQIKEADEAT

>member
-1 MNKNKNK
+1 MNKNK

-28 AETAPSSKEEVIY
+28 AEAVPSSKEEVVY

-51 DMYAVNIFDDKNI
+51 EMYAVNIFDDKNI

-105 SNIMPWNISIKYYVD
+105 STIMPWNISIKYYVD
-120 GKEYTPEEAA
+120 GKEYAPEEAA

-144 NEAYDGPFYDAYA
+144 NEAYDGSFYDAYA
-157 LQASFTLDT
+157 LQASFILDT
-166 EIAKNITASDAT
+166 EIAKNITAADAT
-178 LANVGKKKQLT
+178 LANVGNKKQLT

-210 MDAASIN
+210 MDAVSIN

-225 QVNDEELMNKVDELL
+225 QVKDEELMNKVDELL

-292 LDELNSKSYELTS
+292 LYELNSKSYELTS

-357 VSYAKFMDAL
+357 VSYAKFMEVMAT
-367 AAGSGNAITDET
+367 GGNNNAITEGT
-379 ISQLKE
+379 ISQLKQ
-385 SNTQVAGLLQ
+385 NNLQVASQLQ
-395 SIGNNQG
+395 KAGKSEAA
-402 AAVVSSNNNVID
+402 AAVSRNNDVIN
-414 GILAGINQYLT
+414 GILGGINQYLT
-425 TVNTNITALYQGA
+425 TVNTNLTALYQGA

-478 GVNDYT
+478 GVNEYT

-563 GDYEPVSFVS
+563 GNYELVSFVS
-573 DKNTNVKAVQFVIQT
+573 EKNTNVKAVQFVIQT
-588 ESVQIKEADEAA
+588 ESVQIKEADEAT

>member
-28 AETAPSSKEEVIY
+28 AEAVPSSKEEVVY

-51 DMYAVNIFDDKNI
+51 EMYAVNIFDDKNI

-105 SNIMPWNISIKYYVD
+105 STIMPWNISIKYYVD
-120 GKEYTPEEAA
+120 GKEYAPEEAA

-144 NEAYDGPFYDAYA
+144 NEAYDGSFYDAYA
-157 LQASFTLDT
+157 LQASFILDT
-166 EIAKNITASDAT
+166 EIAKNITAADAT
-178 LANVGKKKQLT
+178 LANVGNKKQLT

-210 MDAASIN
+210 MDAVSIN

-225 QVNDEELMNKVDELL
+225 QVKDEELMNKVDELL

-367 AAGSGNAITDET
+367 AAEGLSDEA
-379 ISQLKE
+379 ISQLE
-385 SNTQVAGLLQ
+385 LSNTQIADMLESSYPVAAGTILK
-395 SIGNNQG
+395 NNQIIEG
-402 AAVVSSNNNVID
+402 LKS
-414 GILAGINQYLT
+414 GINQYLT

-478 GVNDYT
+478 GVNEYT

-563 GDYEPVSFVS
+563 GNYELVSFVS
-573 DKNTNVKAVQFVIQT
+573 EKNTNVKAVQFVIQT
-588 ESVQIKEADEAA
+588 ESVQIKEADEAT

>member
-1 MNKNKNK
+1 MNKNK

-28 AETAPSSKEEVIY
+28 AEAVPSSKEEVVY

-51 DMYAVNIFDDKNI
+51 EMYAVNIFDDKNI

-105 SNIMPWNISIKYYVD
+105 STIMPWNISIKYYVD
-120 GKEYTPEEAA
+120 GKEYAPEEAA

-144 NEAYDGPFYDAYA
+144 NEAYDGSFYDAYA
-157 LQASFTLDT
+157 LQASFILDT
-166 EIAKNITASDAT
+166 EIAKNITAADAT
-178 LANVGKKKQLT
+178 LANVGNKKQLT

-210 MDAASIN
+210 MDAVSIN

-225 QVNDEELMNKVDELL
+225 QVKDEELMNKVDELL

-357 VSYAKFMDAL
+357 VSYAKFMDVL
-367 AAGSGNAITDET
+367 AAEGLSDEA
-379 ISQLKE
+379 ISQLE
-385 SNTQVAGLLQ
+385 LSNTQIASMLESSNPVAAGTILK
-395 SIGNNQG
+395 NNQ
-402 AAVVSSNNNVID
+402 VIE
-414 GILAGINQYLT
+414 GLKSGINQYLT

-438 QSLNTEYAKLDA
+438 QSINTEYAKLDA

-478 GVNDYT
+478 GVNEYT

-563 GDYEPVSFVS
+563 GNYELVSFVS
-573 DKNTNVKAVQFVIQT
+573 EKNTNVKAVQFVIQT
-588 ESVQIKEADEAA
+588 ESVQIKEADEAT

>member
-1 MNKNKNK
+1 MNKNK

-28 AETAPSSKEEVIY
+28 AEAVPSSKEEVVY

-51 DMYAVNIFDDKNI
+51 EMYAVNIFDDKNI

-105 SNIMPWNISIKYYVD
+105 STIMPWNISIKYYVD
-120 GKEYTPEEAA
+120 GKEYAPEEAA

-144 NEAYDGPFYDAYA
+144 NEAYDGSFYDAYA
-157 LQASFTLDT
+157 LQASFILDT
-166 EIAKNITASDAT
+166 EIAKNITAADAT
-178 LANVGKKKQLT
+178 LANVGNKKQLT

-210 MDAASIN
+210 MDAVSIN

-225 QVNDEELMNKVDELL
+225 QVKDEELMNKVDELL

-357 VSYAKFMDAL
+357 VSYAKFMDVL
-367 AAGSGNAITDET
+367 AAEGLSDEA
-379 ISQLKE
+379 ISQLE
-385 SNTQVAGLLQ
+385 LSNTQIADRLGSSNPDAARTILE
-395 SIGNNQG
+395 NNQ
-402 AAVVSSNNNVID
+402 VIE
-414 GILAGINQYLT
+414 GLKSVINQYLT

-438 QSLNTEYAKLDA
+438 QSINTEYAKLDA

-478 GVNDYT
+478 GVNEYT

-563 GDYEPVSFVS
+563 GNYELVSFVS
-573 DKNTNVKAVQFVIQT
+573 EKNTNVKAVQFVIQT
-588 ESVQIKEADEAA
+588 ESVQIKEADEAT

>member
-1 MNKNKNK
+1 MNKNK

-28 AETAPSSKEEVIY
+28 AEAVPSSKEEVVY

-51 DMYAVNIFDDKNI
+51 EMYAVNIFDDKNI

-105 SNIMPWNISIKYYVD
+105 STIMPWNISIKYYVD
-120 GKEYTPEEAA
+120 GKEYAPEEAA

-144 NEAYDGPFYDAYA
+144 NEAYDGSFYDAYA
-157 LQASFTLDT
+157 LQASFILDT
-166 EIAKNITASDAT
+166 EIAKNITAADAT
-178 LANVGKKKQLT
+178 LANVGNKKQLT

-210 MDAASIN
+210 MDAVSIN

-225 QVNDEELMNKVDELL
+225 QVKDEELMNKVDELL

-367 AAGSGNAITDET
+367 AAGSNNAITDET
-379 ISQLKE
+379 ISQLKQ
-385 SNTQVAGLLQ
+385 NNLQVASQLQ
-395 SIGNNQG
+395 TAGQSEAA
-402 AAVVSSNNNVID
+402 AAVSRNNDVID
-414 GILAGINQYLT
+414 GILGGINQYLT

-458 VQQLADGVNQLVS
+458 IQQLADGVNQLVS

-478 GVNDYT
+478 GVNEYT

-563 GDYEPVSFVS
+563 GNYELVSFVS
-573 DKNTNVKAVQFVIQT
+573 EKNTNVKAVQFVIQT
-588 ESVQIKEADEAA
+588 ESVQIKEADEAT